1 MDQEKQQKV
10 FSGTSALTDIGPFRA
25 AVKLDN
31 HTAEV
36 TSTRLQE
43 VIITTRC
50 TNQTGLI
57 NPTKPRVIFKRV
69 AWTLSNANGSLT
81 KHTEALILICRR
93 PFFFFFNS
101 QSHFCSRLFDNR
113 SSDSSCGQFIPRP
126 SSHTNFHQLTKVSSA
141 CIKLTICMKQVT
153 FKICAVNKTKNK
165 IHMFVFWGR

>member
-31 HTAEV
+31 HAA
-36 TSTRLQE
+36 E

-50 TNQTGLI
+50 TNQTGLT
-57 NPTKPRVIFKRV
+57 NPTEPRFIFEGV
-69 AWTLSNANGSLT
+69 AWTLSNSNTSLT
-81 KHTEALILICRR
+81 NHTEALILICRR
-93 PFFFFFNS
+93 PFFFNS
-101 QSHFCSRLFDNR
+101 QSHFGSRLFDNR

-126 SSHTNFHQLTKVSSA
+126 SPHTNFHQLTKVSSA
-141 CIKLTICMKQVT
+141 CIKWTRCMKQVT

-165 IHMFVFWGR
+165 IHMFVFLGR